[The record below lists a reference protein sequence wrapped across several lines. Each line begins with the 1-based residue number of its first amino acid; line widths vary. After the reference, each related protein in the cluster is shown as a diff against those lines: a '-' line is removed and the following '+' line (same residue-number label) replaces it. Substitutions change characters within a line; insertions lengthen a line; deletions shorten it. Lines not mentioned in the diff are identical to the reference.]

1 LVHRTSGLQARA
13 QIGLC
18 ACLGKVRRTATDR
31 RQLSERRGSALQ
43 AKQRITIE
51 EGGASGKNSKV
62 FSKRGVMTTGGRR
75 LSEYSVCSHR
85 HQSKEVA
92 VRGRATETETETET
106 ETASINSR
114 KPLRAGNPS
123 KSYLRIWAG
132 NPESVVP
139 GSALIRFCVQD
150 SHSHNP
156 LLGRKSRVSRAFY
169 LGCWAGNRVSYP
181 RFCAGQPE

>member
-1 LVHRTSGLQARA
+1 MFEKAITHILELDANRHTIKNQHQQQTHTARPRPNSKTCWTRERKCCSRCAQGLEWNERWVHRIT
-13 QIGLC
+13 
-18 ACLGKVRRTATDR
+18 
-31 RQLSERRGSALQ
+31 GSP
-43 AKQRITIE
+43 T
-51 EGGASGKNSKV
+51 
-62 FSKRGVMTTGGRR
+62 
-75 LSEYSVCSHR
+75 
-85 HQSKEVA
+85 
-92 VRGRATETETETET
+92 
-106 ETASINSR
+106 
-114 KPLRAGNPS
+114 PLRAGNPS

-169 LGCWAGNRVSYP
+169 LGCWAGNRVSYL